1 MQYVTIDGEAVTS
14 RGELYALFAEALE
27 LPDWFGQNLDALYD
41 CLGDV
46 ADEVVIDLAHRDALA
61 DALGEDYCERFLS
74 LLLRLADENPNIT
87 LEF

>member
-27 LPDWFGQNLDALYD
+27 LPDYFGKNLDALYD
-41 CLGDV
+41 CLGDI
-46 ADEVVIDLAHRDALA
+46 ADEVVIDLCHRDALA
-61 DALGEDYCERFLS
+61 DALGEDYCERFVS